1 MSTTQIII
9 FKYCPL
15 PFLYTPAFSSLFP
28 SPFSLYFLTTLLPH
42 LSLTSS
48 SSFSNLA
55 FISL

>member
-15 PFLYTPAFSSLFP
+15 PFLYISCLFSLFP